1 MERKRQAYEKA
12 WGKVS
17 SLPPSWWTVSQL
29 WALISY
35 KKRKD
40 DKWSQLKTREQMMQ
54 VSDQIKDRNMDETQ
68 VQPTENDENKA
79 SAFLLALIGGDEDE
93 DVIEEV
99 MVWGNKKKEMCNN
112 DCTVTTYL

>member
-1 MERKRQAYEKA
+1 
-12 WGKVS
+12 
-17 SLPPSWWTVSQL
+17 
-29 WALISY
+29 
-35 KKRKD
+35 
-40 DKWSQLKTREQMMQ
+40 MMQ

-99 MVWGNKKKEMCNN
+99 MV
-112 DCTVTTYL
+112 